1 VPLMI
6 NTQEL
11 EAMSQQN
18 IESSSREQLK
28 SLSDVQLESDAP
40 QVEKI
45 LSFIEQIS
53 NPYCFLSGK
62 TPVKVCFTEN
72 GKKINE
78 AIESILQH
86 MRQA

>member
-1 VPLMI
+1 MI
-6 NTQEL
+6 NTHEL
-11 EAMSQQN
+11 EAMSQQS
-18 IESSSREQLK
+18 IESASRDQLN
-28 SLSDVQLESDAP
+28 SLSDVQINCDAP

-45 LSFIEQIS
+45 LSFIEQIN

-72 GKKINE
+72 GKKTNE
-78 AIESILQH
+78 AIESILHH